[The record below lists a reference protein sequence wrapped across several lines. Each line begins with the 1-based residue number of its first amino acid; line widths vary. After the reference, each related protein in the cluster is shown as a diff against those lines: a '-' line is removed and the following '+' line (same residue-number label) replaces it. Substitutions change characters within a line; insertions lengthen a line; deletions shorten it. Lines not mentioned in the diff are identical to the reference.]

1 MKELEDRIRKDGKIK
16 PGNILKVDSFLNHQV
31 DITLYN
37 KMGAEFARLFE
48 GSEINKIITIEASG
62 IGISCIT
69 AQYFGNVPVIYA
81 KKSKSTNM
89 SDSVYSAS
97 VYSFTHKTNYTV
109 MVSKEFISPSDK
121 ILIIDDFLA
130 CGNALK
136 GLIRIIEDAGATLS
150 GVGIVIEKV
159 FQEGGSALRSQGI
172 RIESLAMIEDMSDD
186 SLTFSSEV

>member
-31 DITLYN
+31 DIALYN

-48 GSEINKIITIEASG
+48 GSDINKIITIEASG
-62 IGISCIT
+62 IGISCVT

-89 SDSVYSAS
+89 NDSVYSTS
-97 VYSFTHKTNYTV
+97 VYSYTHKTNYTV
-109 MVSKEFISPSDK
+109 MVSKEFLNPNDK

-136 GLIRIIEDAGATLS
+136 GLIRIIEDAGASLA

-159 FQEGGSALRSQGI
+159 FQEGGSMLRSQGI
-172 RIESLAMIEDMSDD
+172 HIESLAMIEDMSDD